1 VSDLVP
7 VFVGG
12 CPRSGTT
19 LLGAILGAHSACVC
33 VPEAAF
39 KIEVLRGRPAGADA
53 APLAREILMSREFQL
68 WGLDARVL
76 EHEVDAMAHSY
87 ADVLR
92 WLVRHYARTV
102 ARKDARWWIDHTP
115 LNARYA
121 PSLDRHF
128 PDAKFVHIVRD
139 GRGVAA
145 SVLPLDWG
153 PNTVERAARWWA
165 EEAAS
170 GLALES
176 WDPRRVMRVKYEDL
190 VEDCEPT
197 IRRLSDFVGLEFEP
211 AMLRADGFSL
221 GFPSRQHALVGS
233 PPRADRA
240 RAWAATLSQRQ
251 VEIFEAVAGDLLVT
265 LGYEPRFGIAARP
278 PSRLERARA
287 MLAEIV
293 RDRLVNRRRARRRLE
308 SEIRQAAKAT
318 SRRPSAS
325 PAGPRG
331 S

>member
-1 VSDLVP
+1 MARAALRTN
-7 VFVGG
+7 GG
-12 CPRSGTT
+12 
-19 LLGAILGAHSACVC
+19 A
-33 VPEAAF
+33 E
-39 KIEVLRGRPAGADA
+39 GRPLVDRSHPAQR
-53 APLAREILMSREFQL
+53 PLRSF
-68 WGLDARVL
+68 
-76 EHEVDAMAHSY
+76 
-87 ADVLR
+87 
-92 WLVRHYARTV
+92 
-102 ARKDARWWIDHTP
+102 P
-115 LNARYA
+115 
-121 PSLDRHF
+121 RHF
-128 PDAKFVHIVRD
+128 PDAKFIHIVRD

-165 EEAAS
+165 EEMAS

-190 VEDCEPT
+190 VENCEST
-197 IRRLSDFVGLEFEP
+197 IRRLGDFVGLEFEP

-221 GFPSRQHALVGS
+221 GFRSHQHALVGS

-240 RAWAATLSQRQ
+240 RAWTATLSQRQ

-265 LGYEPRFGIAARP
+265 LGYEPRFGIAGRP

-287 MLAEIV
+287 MLTEIV